1 MNVSTYTSLLTNPE
15 DISIQEVHQLDEII
29 EAFPFF
35 QSAHAL
41 RLKGLKIQ
49 NSFRYN
55 DALKVTAAH
64 TTDRDILFDYITSD
78 TFSQNEIS
86 ERIVQQS
93 EAIKEIPVIAENLSE
108 QISLELDQQMKAEL
122 KKAEAILNPE
132 LFERKTASVVEMA
145 ETPEET
151 SPEETLQ
158 LNKPLS
164 FDKNETHS
172 FMEWLKLTQA
182 KPIDRNQEKEIP
194 ETKEQNQQ
202 QKKFDLIEKFIQNT
216 PKLSKENTASKASA
230 KKQVNLAK
238 PYTKTSDSLMTETL
252 AKVYVQQKN
261 YKKAIQAY
269 KILILKNPEKSGFFA
284 DQIRAIKKLTNKEQ

>member
-1 MNVSTYTSLLTNPE
+1 MNSSNYTSLLANSK
-15 DISIQEVHQLDEII
+15 DISIQDVHELDEII
-29 EAFPFF
+29 QAFPFF

-55 DALKVTAAH
+55 EALKLTAAH

-78 TFSQNEIS
+78 SFSQNEIS
-86 ERIVQQS
+86 ERIVQHS
-93 EAIKEIPVIAENLSE
+93 EMIKEIDVVAENISE
-108 QISLELDQQMKAEL
+108 QISLELDAQMKAEL

-132 LFERKTASVVEMA
+132 LFERKANSVIEMT
-145 ETPEET
+145 ETPEEPR
-151 SPEETLQ
+151 PEETLQ
-158 LNKPLS
+158 LDQPLS
-164 FDKNETHS
+164 FDKSETHS

-182 KPIDRNQEKEIP
+182 KPIERNESNESP
-194 ETKEQNQQ
+194 ETPKQTEQQR
-202 QKKFDLIEKFIQNT
+202 KFDLIDKFIQKT
-216 PKLSKENTASKASA
+216 PKLSQEATSA
-230 KKQVNLAK
+230 KPSSKKQINLAK
-238 PYTKTSDSLMTETL
+238 PFTKSSDSLMTETL

-284 DQIRAIKKLTNKEQ
+284 DQIRAIEKLINKES